1 MLPALWRGGSESP
14 TSIVLMS
21 KLEWRRLRLNTL
33 SVFSLKITMVWKLYI
48 QIIAK
53 IRFGEKKDFYGETC
67 FKDSVFVFCEVNYLY
82 QMSRS
87 HAVRGVDLTSN
98 HL

>member
-1 MLPALWRGGSESP
+1 
-14 TSIVLMS
+14 
-21 KLEWRRLRLNTL
+21 
-33 SVFSLKITMVWKLYI
+33 MVWKLYI

-53 IRFGEKKDFYGETC
+53 IRSGEEKKKDFCGETC
-67 FKDSVFVFCEVNYLY
+67 FKDSVIVFSEVNYLY
-82 QMSRS
+82 QMSCS

>member
-1 MLPALWRGGSESP
+1 
-14 TSIVLMS
+14 MS

-53 IRFGEKKDFYGETC
+53 IRSGEKKKISMERLVLKIQYLF
-67 FKDSVFVFCEVNYLY
+67 SVK
-82 QMSRS
+82 
-87 HAVRGVDLTSN
+87 
-98 HL
+98 

>member
-1 MLPALWRGGSESP
+1 
-14 TSIVLMS
+14 
-21 KLEWRRLRLNTL
+21 
-33 SVFSLKITMVWKLYI
+33 MVWKLYI

-53 IRFGEKKDFYGETC
+53 IRSGEKKKDFYGETR